1 MQRNTIEKIIVSLNK
16 VYRVEKWR
24 SNPFKVL
31 ITTVLSH
38 RTKDQTTRK
47 ASQQLF
53 KAANT
58 PEKIVKLSK
67 KKIAKLIYPVGFY
80 EQKAKRIKQICKI
93 LLEKYGGRVPATR
106 EELMQL
112 PGVGSKTAS
121 IVLAYSF
128 GIPTIAVDTHV
139 NRISQRLGFV
149 PYGNRPEKTQE
160 ILESIVPKNL
170 QIIANHLLVTFGQDL
185 CRPVRPK
192 CNICPVYKYCRYEKK
207 EHYRNLPL

>member
-1 MQRNTIEKIIVSLNK
+1 MQRNTIEKIIVCLNK
-16 VYRVEKWR
+16 VYRVEKWK

-53 KAANT
+53 KAADT
-58 PEKIVKLSK
+58 PEKILKLSE

-93 LLEKYGGRVPATR
+93 LLEKYGSKVPAKR

-112 PGVGSKTAS
+112 PGVGGKTADV
-121 IVLAYSF
+121 VLCYAFSQDV
-128 GIPTIAVDTHV
+128 IPVDVHVAV
-139 NRISQRLGFV
+139 ISRRLHLTK
-149 PYGNRPEKTQE
+149 NKNPEKIREDLHRQIPEKYRRIVNHLFVEFGKDICQTRLPLCYKCP
-160 ILESIVPKNL
+160 IVKFCPYESKNL
-170 QIIANHLLVTFGQDL
+170 
-185 CRPVRPK
+185 K
-192 CNICPVYKYCRYEKK
+192 S
-207 EHYRNLPL
+207 PL